1 MNYANTLS
9 YAKMV
14 IPVEKKHIVLFVPYK
29 DVLRNELSCPTACL
43 IVVED

>member
-14 IPVEKKHIVLFVPYK
+14 IPVEKNTLFYSSPYK